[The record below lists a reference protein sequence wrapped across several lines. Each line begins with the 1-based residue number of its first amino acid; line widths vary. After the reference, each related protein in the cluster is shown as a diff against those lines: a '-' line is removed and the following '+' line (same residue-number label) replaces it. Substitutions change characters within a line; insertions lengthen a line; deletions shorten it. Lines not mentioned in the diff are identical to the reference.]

1 MGIIGGAKFVIQ
13 DYIIQGQ
20 STFYHMRWNPKHLAT
35 HQYTT
40 DIRWCSHQ
48 AETISAYYKKIGLK
62 GMYYI
67 RDKLK

>member
-1 MGIIGGAKFVIQ
+1 MDGAKFVRQ
-13 DYIIQGQ
+13 YYIGRGQ
-20 STFYHMRWNPKHLAT
+20 NTLYHMRWNPKHPAT
-35 HQYTT
+35 HQYAT

-67 RDKLK
+67 RDKYK